1 MDCYDEL
8 DIHQVNF
15 MMTDLSAQHSGR
27 LFVILFI
34 FWYSFYH
41 EIPKGQKKGKI
52 GFQEQRDFNFLPT
65 STFTIPSSFVHNG
78 HELEFQSIS
87 YSESTSRFSTWTK
100 IPDFT
105 LENVLFW
112 EVLRVQKT
120 QRELLLF
127 FPLVLLHDFNHCVY
141 VVGSGNNCKV

>member
-1 MDCYDEL
+1 
-8 DIHQVNF
+8 

-34 FWYSFYH
+34 FGYSFYY

-87 YSESTSRFSTWTK
+87 HSESTSRFSTSK
-100 IPDFT
+100 LNKNF
-105 LENVLFW
+105 
-112 EVLRVQKT
+112 
-120 QRELLLF
+120 
-127 FPLVLLHDFNHCVY
+127 
-141 VVGSGNNCKV
+141 